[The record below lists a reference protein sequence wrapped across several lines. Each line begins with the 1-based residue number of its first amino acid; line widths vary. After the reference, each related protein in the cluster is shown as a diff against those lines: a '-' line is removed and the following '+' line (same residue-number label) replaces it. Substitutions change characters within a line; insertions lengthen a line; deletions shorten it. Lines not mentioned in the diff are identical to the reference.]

1 MSNDNDSIKINLKG
15 TDAKAAKLAQKV
27 DHSGAYVNEDFENIA
42 KHTEYLE
49 KQSRRN
55 NFKTLGGP
63 ESTDENIWDVS
74 DIQVK
79 ALLYLSWVVWMIFHK
94 LDDIAIITK
103 HVKYLKTC
111 REQLRKD
118 GYQSIF
124 VH

>member
-27 DHSGAYVNEDFENIA
+27 NHFGAYVNEDFENIA

-49 KQSRRN
+49 QQSRRN
-55 NFKTLGGP
+55 NFKTLGDP

-94 LDDIAIITK
+94 LISIAIMN
-103 HVKYLKTC
+103 
-111 REQLRKD
+111 QLIYFD
-118 GYQSIF
+118 SLLQLIF
-124 VH
+124 LICL